1 MKDELKVLALV
12 PIFGVLGASATL
24 VMWWVFD
31 QTLTLFVPPAYATLA
46 CVVCGLIGP
55 AAVAGWIWLV
65 THRDHVV
72 RWPAGVGLGLVF
84 ATELAFYLPL
94 GFMAVAFHDAV

>member
-1 MKDELKVLALV
+1 MNDELKMIALV
-12 PIFGVLGASATL
+12 PIFGVLGACATL
-24 VMWWVFD
+24 VMWWVFGH
-31 QTLTLFVPPAYATLA
+31 TLTLVVPPAYATLA

-65 THRDHVV
+65 THRDHLV

-94 GFMAVAFHDAV
+94 GFMAVAFHNTV

>member
-1 MKDELKVLALV
+1 MNDELKMLALV

-24 VMWWVFD
+24 VMWWAFD
-31 QTLTLFVPPAYATLA
+31 QTLTHYVPPAYATLA
-46 CVVCGLIGP
+46 CVMCGLMGP
-55 AAVAGWIWLV
+55 AAVAGWIWFV

-84 ATELAFYLPL
+84 AAELAFYLPL
-94 GFMAVAFHDAV
+94 GFMAVAFHNTV